1 MREGQEM
8 NEAYMSETL
17 RNKYETQATEYDY
30 ARLVAA
36 IELLEHK
43 INKEEARLAEYTD
56 NVRPVPIIDVDSLK
70 EVLVVAGR
78 KQKEIEVI

>member
-1 MREGQEM
+1 M

-17 RNKYETQATEYDY
+17 MNKYETQATEYDY

-36 IELLEHK
+36 IELLEYQ
-43 INKEEARLAEYTD
+43 IAVVENRDTPAPSPGLERGI
-56 NVRPVPIIDVDSLK
+56 PISKLK
-70 EVLVVAGR
+70 EVLVVAGK